1 MGLEKEILLLPD
13 RLVSNLFGNLSAQS
27 HVRQGSV
34 RYSKGVLYVLQGITS
49 QSLVSGPIVYGIR
62 YNEVLLP
69 IQKIQALN
77 YPV

>member
-13 RLVSNLFGNLSAQS
+13 SLVSNQFGYLSVQS

-49 QSLVSGPIVYGIR
+49 QSLVSGPIVYDIQ

-69 IQKIQALN
+69 IQKVLALN